1 MYVFFPEKSSI
12 CTWEECVFCFF
23 FLDTLLFRCLVI
35 HLVLYVVYVH
45 RFLIVI
51 LAAWMI
57 IYWLSGNIKV
67 FYYYYIDVYL
77 SCRADK
83 ICFEYLGAYMLGT

>member
-1 MYVFFPEKSSI
+1 
-12 CTWEECVFCFF
+12 
-23 FLDTLLFRCLVI
+23 
-35 HLVLYVVYVH
+35 
-45 RFLIVI
+45 
-51 LAAWMI
+51 MI